1 MIMKKGRFTA
11 TVIAM
16 LMLAQPVYAQDVTS
30 TMISTEMQES
40 SESVEE
46 TQEEQVENETVI
58 ESEDESEFIASGG
71 IIQYDVSQ
79 TSEKDSQPVVLTKTP
94 KQDNNE
100 TTIVLAP
107 NNQEKAGW
115 QSEDGKSY
123 YYDANGDKCV
133 GEQNIGGK
141 WYYFDKN
148 GVMQTGMQS
157 IPIKTGGMK
166 TVYYGQD
173 GAMLYGKQKI
183 GEKYYYFHLRTGAM
197 QHGEQ
202 RIDGKW
208 CYCDEKTGE
217 LWIGLQTITMRN
229 GQKKTVYYDTEGNMH
244 YGEQHVDGKW
254 YLFDGRTGAMQTG
267 FQKLPN
273 KIVYYGQDGAMCY
286 GEQNIGGKW
295 YYFHTI
301 TGAMQTGL
309 IEIKDSVWGFY
320 GADGKQ
326 IPMIDAKTAIDA
338 AHEFFK
344 ETISDEDLEIIKGH
358 YVQYL
363 AAEPEMVDGH
373 SNPQYYIYAIVT
385 EDDADF
391 DENTDEDD
399 VIYGD
404 VIRVDA
410 VTKECVYDTD
420 VSGID

>member
-1 MIMKKGRFTA
+1 MKKGRFTA

-320 GADGKQ
+320 GTDGKQ

-338 AHEFFK
+338 AHEFLK

-363 AAEPEMVDGH
+363 SAEPEMVDGH

>member
-1 MIMKKGRFTA
+1 MKKGRFTA

-267 FQKLPN
+267 
-273 KIVYYGQDGAMCY
+273 
-286 GEQNIGGKW
+286 
-295 YYFHTI
+295 
-301 TGAMQTGL
+301 L

>member
-148 GVMQTGMQS
+148 GVKMNT
-157 IPIKTGGMK
+157 IIKNNNKKTGFK
-166 TVYYGQD
+166 NVYY
-173 GAMLYGKQKI
+173 
-183 GEKYYYFHLRTGAM
+183 
-197 QHGEQ
+197 
-202 RIDGKW
+202 
-208 CYCDEKTGE
+208 
-217 LWIGLQTITMRN
+217 
-229 GQKKTVYYDTEGNMH
+229 
-244 YGEQHVDGKW
+244 
-254 YLFDGRTGAMQTG
+254 
-267 FQKLPN
+267 
-273 KIVYYGQDGAMCY
+273 
-286 GEQNIGGKW
+286 
-295 YYFHTI
+295 
-301 TGAMQTGL
+301 
-309 IEIKDSVWGFY
+309 
-320 GADGKQ
+320 
-326 IPMIDAKTAIDA
+326 
-338 AHEFFK
+338 
-344 ETISDEDLEIIKGH
+344 
-358 YVQYL
+358 
-363 AAEPEMVDGH
+363 
-373 SNPQYYIYAIVT
+373 
-385 EDDADF
+385 
-391 DENTDEDD
+391 
-399 VIYGD
+399 
-404 VIRVDA
+404 
-410 VTKECVYDTD
+410 
-420 VSGID
+420 

>member
-1 MIMKKGRFTA
+1 MKKGRFTA

-338 AHEFFK
+338 AHEFLK

-363 AAEPEMVDGH
+363 AAEPEMVEGH